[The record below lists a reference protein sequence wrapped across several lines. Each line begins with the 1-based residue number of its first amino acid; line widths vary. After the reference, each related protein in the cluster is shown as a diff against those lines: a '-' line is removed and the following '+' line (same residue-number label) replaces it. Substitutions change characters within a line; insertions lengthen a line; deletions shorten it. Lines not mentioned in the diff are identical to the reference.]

1 MGNVLVSVVKKGQK
15 PLFQYFMAFLKKW
28 ITIDNKIFHDTLKPY
43 FTYCNKNHF
52 QEGILNP
59 LAVLCGPL
67 LADERGDVVTHFK

>member
-1 MGNVLVSVVKKGQK
+1 MRNRHDG
-15 PLFQYFMAFLKKW
+15 LFTKW
-28 ITIDNKIFHDTLKPY
+28 VTFNDTVILILP
-43 FTYCNKNHF
+43 FCDKNHF